1 MKKILCALFMAVMAV
16 DVSCAEYSSV
26 AVRCYDEISD
36 TAKVV
41 VDNGINVYFD
51 NDGDSFPT
59 VDGQDCKVKF
69 KEYMQTKIITG
80 NEYVILFGLTDELGS
95 DDHNKDLSARRAKNV
110 RSTIKEL
117 SVQPRFVHLYSAGEA
132 FGWFKNVDANQHYR
146 AVVVYVIKNE
156 EGKPAVQIETE
167 LNAILNLYAKINTT
181 YSSVFDIERSVWK
194 TADGKFN
201 TARLLSDSIAGVVL
215 GTAGGLITANVVKKN
230 QIENGF
236 EDMRCTVGGQSVA
249 DWGDEFSV
257 GRK

>member
-16 DVSCAEYSSV
+16 DVSWGYSST
-26 AVRCYDEISD
+26 AVKCYDEIEGNRIR
-36 TAKVV
+36 VF
-41 VDNGINVYFD
+41 FD
-51 NDGDSFPT
+51 NDSASFPE
-59 VDGQDCKVKF
+59 VDGENCAEKF
-69 KEYMQTKIITG
+69 KGYLQTKITTG
-80 NEYVILFGLTDELGS
+80 KEYVILIGSTDELGS
-95 DDHNKDLSARRAKNV
+95 DEYNRRLSRNRVDKV
-110 RSTIKEL
+110 KSTINTLGLKP
-117 SVQPRFVHLYSAGEA
+117 SSIHPYYAGEA
-132 FGWFKNVDANQHYR
+132 DAWVKSPTYDNEDYR
-146 AVVVYVIKNE
+146 VVWVYVIKNE
-156 EGKPAVQIETE
+156 EGKSVVQIENE